1 MKIENEG
8 RVLGIQFED
17 VISSLRKI
25 GAQYIFS
32 EFQKRYVYDFY
43 PPVKGKWI
51 RLRSNGLMTTL
62 TIKEIADN
70 SVSGTKE
77 LEIEVSDFE
86 QTNELLRKLGYEPRS
101 YQENFRIEF
110 LGKGYNAD
118 IDFWPQLGGYLEIEA
133 DTIEDVYRIF
143 SMLGFERK
151 EITGENVDLLYRK
164 QGIDL
169 NSIKEL
175 QFSKKEKKKLK
186 TIMKG
191 MQTVDE
197 EG

>member
-1 MKIENEG
+1 M
-8 RVLGIQFED
+8 
-17 VISSLRKI
+17 
-25 GAQYIFS
+25 
-32 EFQKRYVYDFY
+32 
-43 PPVKGKWI
+43 
-51 RLRSNGLMTTL
+51 RSNGLMTTL

-175 QFSKKEKKKLK
+175 QFSKKEKEKLK